1 MKFFER
7 CIKKDLL
14 HICEKFLDPRQHGFM
29 DSKLCTTQMVLLSVV
44 RRCLT
49 NVFSTELARVGG
61 ASFHKE
67 VIHILRNHQGRGGFG
82 MITIM
87 QVLLYPITNLITKG
101 GRGLP
106 KPA

>member
-1 MKFFER
+1 MYYTNG
-7 CIKKDLL
+7 I
-14 HICEKFLDPRQHGFM
+14 I
-29 DSKLCTTQMVLLSVV
+29 V

-106 KPA
+106 EPA

>member
-1 MKFFER
+1 MYYTNG
-7 CIKKDLL
+7 I
-14 HICEKFLDPRQHGFM
+14 I
-29 DSKLCTTQMVLLSVV
+29 V

-101 GRGLP
+101 GRVALTRALFFARARAWSFLSQ
-106 KPA
+106 KRAL